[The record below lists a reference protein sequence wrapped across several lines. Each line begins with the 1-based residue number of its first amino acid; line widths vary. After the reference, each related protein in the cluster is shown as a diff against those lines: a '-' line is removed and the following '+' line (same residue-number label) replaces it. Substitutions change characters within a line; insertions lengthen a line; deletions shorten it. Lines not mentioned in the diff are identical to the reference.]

1 MNRQL
6 VSGIPLSRRE
16 LLQASATGFGWLAFS
31 ALAAEAAEA
40 DVAAARVRLAKPAR
54 AKNVIFCFM
63 AGGVSHVD
71 SFDPKPKL
79 SQLDGQAVG
88 KVDNPTTPG
97 VRRWLKS
104 PWKFKQHG
112 QSGLP
117 VSELF
122 PHLAGCVDDLAVI
135 RSVQSSR
142 PSHQSA
148 VLYLHTGHNDAGR
161 PSCGSWVNYG
171 LGSLN
176 KDLPGYV
183 VLNFGGVPPG
193 GMDNFSSGFL
203 PANYQATLFNVEG
216 APIDNIV
223 PAYNRRVQ
231 RSQLDWIAGQ
241 NQRFSR
247 RLGTEDAVESAI
259 RNYELAFRMQAQAPA
274 VLDLAQETEETKK
287 LYGRDSPV
295 ASKRQYA
302 LQCLRAR
309 RLIEAGVRF
318 VEISSPPS
326 ANGVWDQH
334 GKIKEGH
341 EKNAFDVDQPIA
353 GLLKD
358 LKRRGLLDETL
369 VLWAGEFGRTPH
381 TAGSGVKAGRDHH
394 PEGFTVWLAGGGVKG
409 GTAYGA
415 TDELGMRA
423 SENLVSMHDLHAT
436 LLHALGLDHERL
448 TYRFGGRDFRLTD
461 TLGGAK
467 AIMAILDSAD
477 PKAKKF

>member
-1 MNRQL
+1 MNRQ
-6 VSGIPLSRRE
+6 SAPGIRRCPDGDGIPLSRRA

-31 ALAAEAAEA
+31 ALLADRVDAATRLPS
-40 DVAAARVRLAKPAR
+40 ARLPIPAR

-71 SFDPKPKL
+71 TFDPKPKL
-79 SQLDGQAVG
+79 VQLDGQVVD
-88 KVDNPTTPG
+88 KVDNPTAPG
-97 VRRWLKS
+97 VRRWFKS
-104 PWKFKQHG
+104 PWKFQQHG
-112 QSGLP
+112 QSGLW

-122 PHLAGCVDDLAVI
+122 PHLAACVDDLAVI

-176 KDLPGYV
+176 NNLPGFV
-183 VLNFGGVPPG
+183 VLSFGGVPPG

-203 PANYQATLFNVEG
+203 PANYQATIFNVEG
-216 APIDNIV
+216 PPIDNIV
-223 PAYNRRVQ
+223 PAYDHRLQ
-231 RSQLDWIAGQ
+231 RSQLDLVAQQ
-241 NQRFSR
+241 NQRFAR
-247 RLGTEDAVESAI
+247 QLGGEDAVESAI
-259 RNYELAFRMQAQAPA
+259 RNYELAFRMQRLAPA

-287 LYGRDSPV
+287 LYGLDSPV

-334 GKIKEGH
+334 SHLKAGH
-341 EKNAFDVDQPIA
+341 EKNAFDVDQPTA

-381 TAGSGVKAGRDHH
+381 SAGSGVTAGRDHH

-409 GTAYGA
+409 GMVFGA

-423 SENLVSMHDLHAT
+423 SENLVNMHDLHAT

-467 AIMAILDSAD
+467 AIT
-477 PKAKKF
+477 